1 MSAVSL
7 GLKRRLI
14 FTCYD
19 YPGLISR
26 FSLPVRVPLVAQ
38 MQSYCYCHMLSFSF
52 IRSTHPI
59 SNIFISYISS
69 INYIDNKYIMS

>member
-38 MQSYCYCHMLSFSF
+38 MQSWLLSYVVIQFYQV
-52 IRSTHPI
+52 
-59 SNIFISYISS
+59 NSS
-69 INYIDNKYIMS
+69 HIKYIYFLYQFNKLHR

>member
-1 MSAVSL
+1 MSTVSR
-7 GLKRRLI
+7 GLKRRVI

-38 MQSYCYCHMLSFSF
+38 MQSLLLSYVVIQFYQVNSSH
-52 IRSTHPI
+52 IK
-59 SNIFISYISS
+59 YIYFLYQL
-69 INYIDNKYIMS
+69 INYIDN